1 MHILFVWSYWEYP
14 RVAIEFL
21 EKVRDRGHKVSV
33 LLGESRGRFDVRCFD
48 DGIDFYFVPRRDFL
62 SWVVGTP
69 YPVFKNV
76 SNLIRMVNPDVVH
89 VNSHLFFGNY
99 QAVKASCLLGFPCV
113 VTVHGFR
120 VKRGFVWDAVQEV
133 YLRTVAKSLFE
144 KVVAVICLTEHDAVN
159 VGGIIGGYEKIYT
172 IPNGVDSEFFR
183 PSPLKD
189 PNLITWVGRLVPE
202 KGLVYLLRA
211 MRDIVKEFPDVKLVV
226 IGGGPLENKL
236 INLMDKLDLGGNVR
250 FVGSVGRAEVA
261 EFLSRSSV
269 FVFPSLRE
277 GLPLS
282 VLEAMACGVPV
293 VGSDIPG
300 VNSLV
305 KHGYNGLLVPPKDSR
320 LLAKAVLT
328 LLRDDELRWVMGI
341 NARRIIVDEYS
352 WDKVIQK
359 LEGVYRDAAADFGK

>member
-1 MHILFVWSYWEYP
+1 MFV
-14 RVAIEFL
+14 
-21 EKVRDRGHKVSV
+21 
-33 LLGESRGRFDVRCFD
+33 
-48 DGIDFYFVPRRDFL
+48 GI
-62 SWVVGTP
+62 
-69 YPVFKNV
+69 
-76 SNLIRMVNPDVVH
+76 
-89 VNSHLFFGNY
+89 
-99 QAVKASCLLGFPCV
+99 PCV

-120 VKRGFVWDAVQEV
+120 VRRGFVWDVVQEV

-144 KVVAVICLTEHDAVN
+144 KVVAVICLTEHDAVS

-183 PSPLKD
+183 PSSLKD

-211 MRDIVKEFPDVKLVV
+211 MQDIVKKFPDVKLVI

-236 INLMDKLDLGGNVR
+236 ISLMDKLGLGGNVR

-305 KHGYNGLLVPPKDSR
+305 KHGYNGLLVPPRDSR

-359 LEGVYRDAAADFGK
+359 LEGVYRDAAAEFGK